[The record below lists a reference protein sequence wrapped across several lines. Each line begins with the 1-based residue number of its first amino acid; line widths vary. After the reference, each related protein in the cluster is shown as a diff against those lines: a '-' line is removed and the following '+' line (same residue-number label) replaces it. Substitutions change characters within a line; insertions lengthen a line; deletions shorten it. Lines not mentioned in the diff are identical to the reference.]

1 MRRAVHSSRARAISG
16 RSCSAACRLFFMAQP
31 KPMQK
36 PSDTGA
42 MDDDA
47 TSAEFHAKLVQRQFA
62 ILCQPLS
69 NPPVLCRKLA
79 AAKVPLPAGEK
90 RTCLALQDHQI
101 VHKTRRH
108 PKMPGGL
115 PMAMAFFNK
124 RYDTLTQRNRM

>member
-1 MRRAVHSSRARAISG
+1 
-16 RSCSAACRLFFMAQP
+16 MAQP

-47 TSAEFHAKLVQRQFA
+47 TSAKFHAKLVQRQFA

-69 NPPVLCRKLA
+69 NPRVLCRKLT
-79 AAKVPLPAGEK
+79 AAKVPLPARRK

-101 VHKTRRH
+101 VHETRRH

-115 PMAMAFFNK
+115 PMPMAFFHK

>member
-1 MRRAVHSSRARAISG
+1 
-16 RSCSAACRLFFMAQP
+16 MAQP

-79 AAKVPLPAGEK
+79 AAKVPLPAWDKGP
-90 RTCLALQDHQI
+90 CLELQDHQI
-101 VHKTRRH
+101 VQETGLHQN
-108 PKMPGGL
+108 MQGVL
-115 PMAMAFFNK
+115 PMALAFF
-124 RYDTLTQRNRM
+124 Y